1 MTAPATPDEIAALM
15 VWPPIIVRASGITPW
30 ERKFMASLIARNRSG
45 RFVPSRGQLV
55 QLRRIVGEFK
65 EQTLRVTE

>member
-1 MTAPATPDEIAALM
+1 
-15 VWPPIIVRASGITPW
+15 VRASGITTW

-55 QLRRIVGEFK
+55 QLRRVVGEFK
-65 EQTLRVTE
+65 ERTMRDEPVIE